1 MQSQSCYF
9 DPEVGKIWKH
19 AEIWS
24 ADYNQEQ
31 PNHIKDKNK
40 NQPQYVINDS
50 NASENQYMIPTFGRD
65 HWGPEWYLNQDMGVR
80 AVESEINQH
89 LAAPLFLEDVNNFND
104 QNFTRINENPKW
116 EDSTIPMM
124 RPTSFQ
130 ENSGTNY
137 SSLGS
142 QEWTWNILGVSPI
155 SEYGHQ
161 PSPMANKHGYYDDYH
176 PSKMMQLYYNNHLP
190 WRTNIHM
197 QEMPTRNDAIMNAH
211 RHQEMANQVFSSLPF
226 NFDSY

>member
-1 MQSQSCYF
+1 MIQKLAKF
-9 DPEVGKIWKH
+9 GKH

-40 NQPQYVINDS
+40 NQPQYVIDDS